1 MYYFYSVDMHIS
13 IDVGGD
19 DVHDVKYA
27 LGDFYIPM
35 QFYGHY
41 AWLVTDV
48 QKHAQL
54 QPSQFSEISCIE
66 CSVIS
71 GFW

>member
-1 MYYFYSVDMHIS
+1 MFYIVMVLFLCINITMECVLFLFGRHAHIYRC
-13 IDVGGD
+13 GD

-41 AWLVTDV
+41 A
-48 QKHAQL
+48 
-54 QPSQFSEISCIE
+54 
-66 CSVIS
+66 
-71 GFW
+71 